1 MEILIFNYI
10 SMLQLDPN
18 SEFSDGNNDLK
29 SIQYMESDVVVIFK
43 SDLKQLTSDSSW
55 SR

>member
-29 SIQYMESDVVVIFK
+29 SLQYMESDVVVIYFQIR
-43 SDLKQLTSDSSW
+43 LKAANK
-55 SR
+55 